1 MSTDAHTHTHTAHTH
16 IHTAHTHTHCT
27 HTQSY
32 TLHTHTHYTHITL
45 PTHAHTQH
53 THTCTAAHSEAL
65 ASTLLELH
73 ALQDMLGVSG
83 TEIKAT
89 PVREDVETVEQQLAE
104 LEVNLRH
111 TNCSHLL

>member
-1 MSTDAHTHTHTAHTH
+1 MRTHTHYTHTHYPHTHT
-16 IHTAHTHTHCT
+16 HTHTHCT
-27 HTQSY
+27 HTTR
-32 TLHTHTHYTHITL
+32 TLHTNTTHTHTH
-45 PTHAHTQH
+45 AQH

-104 LEVNLRH
+104 SEVNLRH
-111 TNCSHLL
+111 TNCCHLL